1 MRQEIRRGVKR
12 RNSRCRLC
20 GRACFLVVGLLLV
33 AAATL
38 HAQNDL
44 PEKDDARQI
53 AVVLLGRDFPRNP
66 FTPRGGLA
74 GCRFGNA
81 FGHTAVATT
90 GHGVYGKGNHIAS
103 GTDLTTYVADNT
115 RERDVTIYIINATPT
130 EVAHVEAYFRSKPGG
145 SEWKRNC
152 ATAVAGALKAAGYDL
167 KKHWGWIGDSHLPSS
182 IASAAEALARSSGGC
197 KVHLEKGVAPPL
209 EELRSFDRGTAFVAR

>member
-1 MRQEIRRGVKR
+1 MQEIRRSVVRRGSRYRLRGGV
-12 RNSRCRLC
+12 
-20 GRACFLVVGLLLV
+20 GFLAVWLLASV
-33 AAATL
+33 AASR
-38 HAQNDL
+38 AQDDL
-44 PEKDDARQI
+44 SKKGSRQI
-53 AVVLLGRDFPRNP
+53 AVVLLGPDFPRNP

-115 RERDVTIYIINATPT
+115 RERDVTIYLINAPQ
-130 EVAHVEAYFRSKPGG
+130 ERVEALEAYFRSKPKA

-152 ATAVAGALKAAGYDL
+152 ATAVAGALQAAGYDL
-167 KKHWGWIGDSHLPSS
+167 KKHWGWFGDSHLPAS
-182 IASAAEALARSSGGC
+182 IASAAEALAKASGGC
-197 KVHLEKGVAPPL
+197 KVWVEKGAAIPTD
-209 EELRSFDRGTAFVAR
+209 ELRAFDRSSALIVQQ